1 MKYAIVDIGSNTIR
15 MIVYQVEEGK
25 IQKVLSEKQTAGL
38 VGYINK
44 HGELAQDGIDT
55 LVETLRQFL
64 HTAETIGVDEFHAFA
79 TASLRSIENQ
89 EQVLKTTRDQVNI
102 TIRILSGEEEAALDF
117 TALRDEI
124 GSESGLMIDLG
135 GGSVELVQFING
147 VREMSSTISFG
158 SLSLYKTFVEDILP
172 TERELKEIKKH
183 VKERI
188 EEAPWLTGCAKHAYL
203 LGGTGRAMAKL
214 YMKVFDAPG
223 DVHGYTMDPHKIKK
237 LRKAV
242 LNESMLLIRN
252 CPERIHTILPGITAL
267 RAIIKAA
274 DCEQITVYN
283 LGIREGYL
291 KQYVLKRG
299 GISEHTRI

>member
-15 MIVYQVEEGK
+15 MIVYQVENGK

-38 VGYINK
+38 VGYINENI
-44 HGELAQDGIDT
+44 ELAQEGIDT
-55 LVETLRQFL
+55 LIETLQQFL
-64 HTAETIGVDEFHAFA
+64 HTAESVGVDEFHAFA
-79 TASLRSIENQ
+79 TASLRSVENQQQVLEAVQ
-89 EQVLKTTRDQVNI
+89 EQVGIV
-102 TIRILSGEEEAALDF
+102 IRILSGEEEAALDF

-158 SLSLYKTFVEDILP
+158 SLSLYKNFVEDILP
-172 TERELKEIKKH
+172 TDRELKEIKKH

-188 EEAPWLTGCAKHAYL
+188 GEAPWLQGCAKHAYL

-214 YMKVFDAPG
+214 YMKVFGVPG
-223 DVHGYTMDPHKIKK
+223 DVHGYTMDAHKIKK
-237 LRKAV
+237 LRKA
-242 LNESMLLIRN
+242 LRSDSMLLIRN

-274 DCEQITVYN
+274 GCEEITVYN

-299 GISEHTRI
+299 GINEHTRV